1 MDESTTTATTT
12 ALNIQS
18 GSRVLISGLPSD
30 VTGSQLHELFDQ
42 TVSQVNKVEVYCDQS
57 GTSRGIALI
66 EFDSLDSALRSH
78 QQFHGK
84 LIDRVS
90 TITVE
95 IVAVP
100 ASPAILEPA
109 VPQNPIQPVRTTT
122 IKPAA
127 HYNQQPQQK
136 LPIDH
141 HQQQPIP
148 SAPRNKN
155 YQNHRPPPPS
165 KLSLKQRLA
174 LPTPPPPRRFLFNT
188 PANNTPTTTKKA
200 RLMMITEAAP
210 GKGGLK
216 NSFSSPKTNNQN
228 NKFKSA
234 GNNSLKQKIK
244 PFPSHGNSTHKKPKH
259 SIVN

>member
-244 PFPSHGNSTHKKPKH
+244 PFPPNGNYAHKKPKH